1 MKHLLIR
8 PSLTMVLVLVTGLG
22 VLADESVSILQGEEI
37 EAFLRNAAVVEVQE
51 IGRDIT
57 TPSK

>member
-1 MKHLLIR
+1 
-8 PSLTMVLVLVTGLG
+8 MVLVLVTGLG

-37 EAFLRNAAVVEVQE
+37 EAFLRNIAVVEVQE